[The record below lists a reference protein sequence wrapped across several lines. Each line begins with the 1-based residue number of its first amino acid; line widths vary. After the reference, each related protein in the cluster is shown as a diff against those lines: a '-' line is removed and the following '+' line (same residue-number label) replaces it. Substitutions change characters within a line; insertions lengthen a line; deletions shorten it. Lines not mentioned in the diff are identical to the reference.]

1 MRALR
6 EEALALGA
14 FRAELVRVED
24 ISPDVSFRSLCA
36 SNACGNYGKNYMCPP
51 DVGSIEELMQELRTY
66 ETALVYQTVGLL
78 EDSYDFEG
86 MMEAGNRHNELAQKL
101 RSFAGKELE
110 QRKCAR
116 GNRTEEGCDQKGAGQ
131 GSGIRLLHLGAGG
144 CRVCTTCGK
153 RSGEPCLFPEKAIGS
168 LEAYGVNVSLLARTA
183 GMRYINGQNTVTYF
197 GAILCRA
204 AVTAATN

>member
-14 FRAELVRVED
+14 FRAELIRVED
-24 ISPDVSFRSLCA
+24 ISTDASFRGLCA

-51 DVGSIEELMQELRTY
+51 DIGGIEELMRELRTY
-66 ETALVYQTVGLL
+66 EMALVYQTVGVL

-101 RSFAGKELE
+101 RSLAEKKLEEKKSVQKEGGEESPGGAKAAQEGK
-110 QRKCAR
+110 
-116 GNRTEEGCDQKGAGQ
+116 
-131 GSGIRLLHLGAGG
+131 IRLLHLGAGG
-144 CRVCTTCGK
+144 CRVCEACGK
-153 RSGEPCLFPEKAIGS
+153 RTGEPCRFPQKAIGS
-168 LEAYGVNVSLLARTA
+168 LEAYGVNVSLLAQTA

-204 AVTAATN
+204 ER